1 MYSTNRIRKCWLARF
16 FLSDYLAIS
25 LHKYRDRDKKLQI
38 WILFFSLVKNI
49 EIIDIAKISKSYK
62 KPSESVSFDSNGES
76 KKSIL
81 ASKGRSLSIIGE
93 KMKAKKVTRNNLGKY
108 VVRNCVPK
116 ANFRIFMSF
125 QTFYVFMYLYC
136 MYTYD
141 L

>member
-1 MYSTNRIRKCWLARF
+1 MCGRGRYRIH
-16 FLSDYLAIS
+16 AIETIAQPIDS
-25 LHKYRDRDKKLQI
+25 IGQH
-38 WILFFSLVKNI
+38 I

-62 KPSESVSFDSNGES
+62 KCSESVSFDSNGES

-81 ASKGRSLSIIGE
+81 ASKGRSLSMIGE

-125 QTFYVFMYLYC
+125 QTFYVFMYL
-136 MYTYD
+136 
-141 L
+141 